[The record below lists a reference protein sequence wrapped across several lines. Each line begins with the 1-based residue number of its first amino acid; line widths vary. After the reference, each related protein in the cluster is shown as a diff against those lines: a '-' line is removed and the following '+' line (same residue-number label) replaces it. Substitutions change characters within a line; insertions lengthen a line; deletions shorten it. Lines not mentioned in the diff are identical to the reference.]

1 MLRLNSRA
9 NPTALVLSA
18 SAGSASR
25 AAALTAC
32 AIVSLGD
39 QHMPLQ
45 RVELSLISPVALYEG
60 VASERLSAASD
71 AVRRA
76 DVVVAV
82 APLPGAACGGLL
94 PAFLDAL
101 PVNAL
106 KGKVVVPLLFGGDA
120 EALARFETALRR
132 RLEGAGATVAL
143 GELFDARGDF
153 AGDAAETGGPEVA
166 ARVSIAVREAA
177 LVLRRPVIQPDTTTA
192 RRPALLA
199 G

>member
-106 KGKVVVPLLFGGDA
+106 KGKVVVPLLFG
-120 EALARFETALRR
+120 
-132 RLEGAGATVAL
+132 
-143 GELFDARGDF
+143 
-153 AGDAAETGGPEVA
+153 
-166 ARVSIAVREAA
+166 
-177 LVLRRPVIQPDTTTA
+177 
-192 RRPALLA
+192 
-199 G
+199 